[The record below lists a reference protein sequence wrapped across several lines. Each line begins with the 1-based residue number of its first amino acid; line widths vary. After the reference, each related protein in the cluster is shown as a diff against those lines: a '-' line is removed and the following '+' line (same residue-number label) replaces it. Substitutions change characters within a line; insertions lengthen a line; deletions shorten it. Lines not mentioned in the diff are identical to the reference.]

1 MTKINITELDF
12 FEIKEN
18 LKTFLKQQNEFK
30 DYDFDGSGLQVLL
43 DLLAANTYYNSIYQN
58 MVMNESFINT
68 ANLRESV
75 VSKAKALG
83 YTPRSRKSA
92 EATVTLTL
100 KEVISNNN
108 TPIQPEYIVLPEYT
122 NFTSSYDNSTYLFVN
137 TEPEFLTSTSTYIDN
152 TGATRK
158 LYTGTFRIHQGIR
171 NQQVFEVD
179 YKNNPDQR
187 FIIEND
193 DVDLDTLVVRV
204 KESNNSDEFIYSL
217 AQNVTEISPDDRVY
231 WIIENENGNYE
242 LEFGN
247 DRIGK
252 KLIDDADVN
261 LEYLISQGSLCNKF
275 KIFKWN
281 DVLSVEDAVDPANN
295 TSYTLYSIS
304 TVSESFGGDE
314 KETVEEIRFSAPK
327 SYESQNRAVTS
338 ADYRFLVE
346 NKYKFVDSVKT
357 WGGEDNDPPEYGK
370 VFLSLKPKLGYFITD
385 VTKENIIN
393 DVIKD
398 YNVVT
403 ITPEIVDPY
412 YTEIILDS
420 EVKYNLGESP
430 YGENFVKQK
439 IIESL
444 NLFND
449 QNLQKFDS
457 YFRFSKLITTI
468 DDSHDSIKSNVS
480 NIKVQNKLKLFLNE
494 RHTYFTNFNNSISE
508 GTLETSQFEYLD
520 KTSCFLE
527 DSNGIIDVYHIE
539 NGVKKLLKRKVG
551 SVDYIQGKVVLSDI
565 LIQSSDTDEI
575 KIIFKPLKVDLIP
588 YNNQIFLL
596 DFDNI
601 NLKMTNISNQFLK
614 E

>member
-43 DLLAANTYYNSIYQN
+43 DLLSANTYYNSIYQN
-58 MVMNESFINT
+58 MVMNESFIDT
-68 ANLRESV
+68 AILRESV

-83 YTPRSRKSA
+83 YTPRSKKSA
-92 EATVTLTL
+92 EATITLTL

-137 TEPEFLTSTSTYIDN
+137 TEPEFLTSTSTYVDN
-152 TGATRK
+152 TGVTRK

-252 KLIDDADVN
+252 KLIDDAEVN
-261 LEYLISQGSLCNKF
+261 LEYLVSQGSLCNKF

-295 TSYTLYSIS
+295 TSYSLYSIA

-314 KETVEEIRFSAPK
+314 KETIEEIRFSAPK
-327 SYESQNRAVTS
+327 SYETQNRAVTS
-338 ADYRFLVE
+338 SDYRFLVE

-385 VTKENIIN
+385 TTKENIVN

-430 YGENFVKQK
+430 YGENFVKSA
-439 IIESL
+439 IIQ
-444 NLFND
+444 NLKLFDD

-480 NIKVQNKLKLFLNE
+480 SIKVQNKLKLFLNE
-494 RHTYFTNFNNSISE
+494 RHTYFTNFNNSLSE
-508 GTLETSQFEYLD
+508 GTLETSRFEYLD
-520 KTSCFLE
+520 KTSCFME

-551 SVDYIQGKVVLSDI
+551 SVDYIKGKVSLSDI

-596 DFDNI
+596 NFDNI

>member
-1 MTKINITELDF
+1 MAKINITELDF

-43 DLLAANTYYNSIYQN
+43 DLLSANTYYNSIYQN
-58 MVMNESFINT
+58 VVMNESFIDT
-68 ANLRESV
+68 AILRESV

-83 YTPRSRKSA
+83 YTSRSKKSA
-92 EATVTLTL
+92 VATVTLTL
-100 KEVISNNN
+100 KEVVSNNN
-108 TPIQPEYIVLPEYT
+108 TPIQPEYIILPEYT
-122 NFTSSYDNSTYLFVN
+122 DFTSSYDNSTYIFLN
-137 TEPEFLTSTSTYIDN
+137 TEPEFLTSTSTYVDSI
-152 TGATRK
+152 GVTRK
-158 LYTGTFRIHQGIR
+158 LYTGTFNIHQGIR

-187 FIIEND
+187 FIIKND
-193 DVDLDTLVVRV
+193 DVDLDTLVVKV
-204 KESNNSDEFIYSL
+204 KESNNSEEFIYSL

-247 DRIGK
+247 GRIGK
-252 KLIDDADVN
+252 KLIDDAEVN
-261 LEYLISQGSLCNKF
+261 LEYLVTQGSLCNKF
-275 KIFKWN
+275 KIFNWN

-314 KETVEEIRFSAPK
+314 KETAEEIRFSAPK

-338 ADYRFLVE
+338 SDYRFLVE

-385 VTKENIIN
+385 TTKENIIN

-439 IIESL
+439 IIENLSL
-444 NLFND
+444 FDN

-480 NIKVQNKLKLFLNE
+480 SIKVQNKLKLLLNE
-494 RHTYFTNFNNSISE
+494 NYTYFTNFNNSLSE
-508 GTLETSQFEYLD
+508 GTLETSQFKYLD
-520 KTSCFLE
+520 KTSCFME

-539 NGVKKLLKRKVG
+539 NGVKKILKRKVG

-575 KIIFKPLKVDLIP
+575 KIIFEPLKVDLIP

-601 NLKMTNISNQFLK
+601 NFKMKNISNQFLK

>member
-1 MTKINITELDF
+1 MAKINITELDF

-30 DYDFDGSGLQVLL
+30 DYDFEGSGLQVLL
-43 DLLAANTYYNSIYQN
+43 DLLSANTYYNSIYQN
-58 MVMNESFINT
+58 MVMNESFMDT
-68 ANLRESV
+68 AILRESV
-75 VSKAKALG
+75 VSKAKSLG
-83 YTPRSRKSA
+83 YTPRSKKSA
-92 EATVTLTL
+92 EATITLTL

-108 TPIQPEYIVLPEYT
+108 TPIQPEYIVLPEYS

-137 TEPEFLTSTSTYIDN
+137 MEPEFLTSTSTYTDN
-152 TGATRK
+152 TGVTRK
-158 LYTGTFRIHQGIR
+158 LYTGTFRINQGIR
-171 NQQVFEVD
+171 NQQNFVVD

-187 FIIEND
+187 FIIKND
-193 DVDLDTLVVRV
+193 DVDLDTLIVKV
-204 KESNNSDEFIYSL
+204 KESNNSEEFIYSL

-247 DRIGK
+247 GRIGK
-252 KLIDDADVN
+252 KLIDDAEVN

-275 KIFKWN
+275 KIFNWN
-281 DVLSVEDAVDPANN
+281 DVLSVEDVINVGNN
-295 TSYTLYSIS
+295 TSYSLYSIS
-304 TVSESFGGDE
+304 TVSESFGGNE
-314 KETVEEIRFSAPK
+314 KETVEEIRFAAPK
-327 SYESQNRAVTS
+327 NYETQNRAVTS
-338 ADYRFLVE
+338 SDYRFIVE

-370 VFLSLKPKLGYFITD
+370 VFLSLKPKKGYFITD
-385 VTKENIIN
+385 TAKDTIKN

-403 ITPEIVDPY
+403 ITPEIIDPY

-430 YGENFVKQK
+430 LGENFVKQK
-439 IIESL
+439 IIENL
-444 NLFND
+444 NLFDD

-457 YFRFSKLITTI
+457 YFRFSKLTAVI
-468 DDSHDSIKSNVS
+468 DDSHDSIKSNDS
-480 NIKVQNKLKLFLNE
+480 KIKLQNKLKLFLNE
-494 RHTYFTNFNNSISE
+494 SHTYLTNFNNSLSE
-508 GTLETSQFEYLD
+508 GTLQTSQFGYLD

-527 DSNGIIDVYHIE
+527 DSDGIIDVYYIE
-539 NGVKKLLKRKVG
+539 NGFKKLLKKKVG
-551 SVDYIQGKVVLSDI
+551 SVDYIRGKVVLSDI
-565 LIQSSDTDEI
+565 LIQSSETDEI

-601 NLKMTNISNQFLK
+601 NLKFENISNQFLK
-614 E
+614 G